1 MLSQI
6 VFLRES
12 GRSTPGIPGNKKPN
26 ENSWALGKWW
36 KRGKSITSTIQRF
49 PSDFT
54 ELLNPISL
62 GFGVHLEFQVGG
74 SIR

>member
-12 GRSTPGIPGNKKPN
+12 GAEYTAFQATKSPTRTVGLGVNGG
-26 ENSWALGKWW
+26 SWGE
-36 KRGKSITSTIQRF
+36 SITSTIQRF